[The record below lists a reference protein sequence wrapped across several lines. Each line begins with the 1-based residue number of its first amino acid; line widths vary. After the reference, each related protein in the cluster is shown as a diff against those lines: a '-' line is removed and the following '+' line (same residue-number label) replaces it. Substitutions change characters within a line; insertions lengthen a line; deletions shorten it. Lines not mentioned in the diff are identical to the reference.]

1 MEKTVSNYA
10 RIFDETCPNWS
21 NDHYKNLMFLGQ
33 MQHLVNDHLEL
44 EGIVFLNDVYK
55 CLGFPRTQ
63 EGQIVG
69 WHYDPENPIGDN
81 FIDFDITDNGNNT
94 FILDFNVDGKVIQYL
109 PENGH
114 Q

>member
-1 MEKTVSNYA
+1 MKKTFSKYS

-21 NDHYKNLMFLGQ
+21 RDYECTLMFLRQ
-33 MQHLVNDHLEL
+33 TQCLFDDFLKAK
-44 EGIVFLNDVYK
+44 GIVFLNDVYK
-55 CLGFPRTQ
+55 CLGFPLTQ

-69 WHYDPENPIGDN
+69 WHYDLENPIGDN
-81 FIDFDITDNGNNT
+81 FIDFDITDNGDNT
-94 FILDFNVDGKVIQYL
+94 FIVDFNVDGKVIQYL